1 MKQVYFYRAD
11 GYYDHMDVIK
21 DDEQVP
27 ANATTLVPE
36 GLYPRF
42 DGTKWNPITRE
53 EFDRINPPTR
63 QATPQQPAQPANPS
77 AQDQLNAQTQL
88 QLAQLMQQSK
98 SQAQLNAKL
107 TIDIAMLKQELSKD
121 SKAQD

>member
-53 EFDRINPPTR
+53 EFDKINPPVR
-63 QATPQQPAQPANPS
+63 QAAPQQPTRA
-77 AQDQLNAQTQL
+77 DQAMNMLGL
-88 QLAQLMQQSK
+88 QFA
-98 SQAQLNAKL
+98 QAQQENDQKIEDLGKSINALGLQFAQFMK
-107 TIDIAMLKQELSKD
+107 EHKD
-121 SKAQD
+121 NGGN